1 MDVTPVRI
9 DSPST
14 IVLCPTRTPAT
25 SVIAFHFPGGRTP
38 GRTPRSR
45 MRGRSSPAR
54 AAPPRVHTVRPAA
67 RKKRSRSFASLRMT
81 PGCWDRFL
89 LCLLLILDLVGRRG
103 ASRAL
108 QVVLHPLHHAEV
120 VIEAVG
126 GQAVAVA
133 LPRIEDQ
140 ADGRLA
146 SGFQETVED
155 ERLAGMDARVVLA
168 VEDEEGRARLVE
180 IVNRTAL
187 EHQLPVLPR
196 PAARVHEELL
206 VGDVGRAG
214 LAHEVADPDEH

>member
-1 MDVTPVRI
+1 MAVTPVRI

-14 IVLCPTRTPAT
+14 IVLWPTRTPAT

-67 RKKRSRSFASLRMT
+67 SKKRSRSFASLRMT
-81 PGCWDRFL
+81 PGCCDRFL
-89 LCLLLILDLVGRRG
+89 LRLLLILDLVGRRG

-126 GQAVAVA
+126 GQAVGVG
-133 LPRIEDQ
+133 LPPREDQ
-140 ADGRLA
+140 ADGGPG
-146 SGFQETVED
+146 SGVYGKGE
-155 ERLAGMDARVVLA
+155 
-168 VEDEEGRARLVE
+168 EEGL
-180 IVNRTAL
+180 
-187 EHQLPVLPR
+187 
-196 PAARVHEELL
+196 
-206 VGDVGRAG
+206 
-214 LAHEVADPDEH
+214 